1 MRGTFV
7 GVVDLGSDKLEISR
21 ELLLVPELILAIHI
35 RDYSQS
41 RHYS

>member
-21 ELLLVPELILAIHI
+21 ELLLVPELAIHI